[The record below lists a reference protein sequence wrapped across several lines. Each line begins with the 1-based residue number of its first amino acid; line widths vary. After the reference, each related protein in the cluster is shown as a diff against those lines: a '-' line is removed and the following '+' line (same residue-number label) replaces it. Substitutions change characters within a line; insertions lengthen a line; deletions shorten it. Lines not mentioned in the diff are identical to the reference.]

1 MNRPVLNVVGR
12 HISPANSKHHLLY
25 FSMNCDTFSKSDL
38 LSTFPTESHAPSM
51 TVWGSRLKRCMGPI
65 VYTAP
70 PDGGWGWVVAV
81 SFFLVEVFTYGVIK
95 SLGIFLQDLM
105 GEFGESNSRVSW
117 IISICVFVMAFTAP
131 LASVMTN
138 RFGFQTVVMIGGLLV
153 SIGTIAS
160 GFTKSINEMYI
171 TIGLVAGLGY
181 CLTFLPTI
189 TLLSQYFSH
198 RRSLVTAVASTG
210 ESFSVFALAP
220 AFSALRDCIG
230 WRYTLVVIGALQG
243 IIIICG
249 VLLRPIII
257 RPGPATETETDGLAD
272 KELKA
277 LNTEEEY
284 YSKERLSIKGSSYAK
299 DGSYTLQCDSKLAHR
314 YSLSSGESVNS
325 EVQSLHHQVLEDGSK
340 AGEEIEEEASSQ
352 RCLGSKKKE
361 MEKDEEKDE
370 KPTQTL
376 SPQKLLDFS
385 MLREGSF
392 ICYALFGLFAT
403 LGFFAPQ
410 LYIIEL
416 SVNRGVMR
424 HRATHMLS
432 AMAFAE
438 IFGRLSIGWVLG
450 RKLFRG
456 RKPLVLLGCVVL
468 LCLVLVAFT
477 LVWEFWGLA
486 VCCGFYGFFIGTVS
500 STHIPMLAE
509 EDVVG
514 IERMSSAVG
523 VYVFIQSFAGLAGP
537 PLGGVL
543 VDLTQ
548 NYGSAFYSCAVGMS
562 LGAVFLGLV
571 RPAKRGLLCCSTT
584 RPQSISYYSNNTK
597 FSETRLYSRRGH
609 QNLPEPMQ
617 VGPGNP
623 VPQRE
628 GKEAQDRDSPQDFL
642 EVNLDMDQKTLLKK
656 ANR

>member
-1 MNRPVLNVVGR
+1 MLGG
-12 HISPANSKHHLLY
+12 HISPVNYKHHLLY
-25 FSMNCDTFSKSDL
+25 FSMNLKSGL
-38 LSTFPTESHAPSM
+38 LPTFPTESHAPSM
-51 TVWGSRLKRCMGPI
+51 TVWGSRVKRCIGPN

-181 CLTFLPTI
+181 SLTFLPTI

-272 KELKA
+272 EVLKA
-277 LNTEEEY
+277 LNTQEEY
-284 YSKERLSIKGSSYAK
+284 YSKERLYTKGSSYAM
-299 DGSYTLQCDSKLAHR
+299 DGSYTLQRDSKLAHR
-314 YSLSSGESVNS
+314 YSLSSGESENS
-325 EVQSLHHQVLEDGSK
+325 EVQSLHRQVLEDGSK
-340 AGEEIEEEASSQ
+340 AEEEIEEEEASSQ
-352 RCLGSKKKE
+352 RCLGSKEQE
-361 MEKDEEKDE
+361 MEKDEEMEEKDE
-370 KPTQTL
+370 EQTQTL

-392 ICYALFGLFAT
+392 ICYSLFGLFAT

-416 SVNRGVMR
+416 SVNRGVKR
-424 HRATHMLS
+424 DRAAHMLS

-468 LCLVLVAFT
+468 LCPVLVAFT

-514 IERMSSAVG
+514 IERMSSAAG

-537 PLGGVL
+537 PLGGKRCIQLSFSQPSV
-543 VDLTQ
+543 
-548 NYGSAFYSCAVGMS
+548 MS
-562 LGAVFLGLV
+562 RLF
-571 RPAKRGLLCCSTT
+571 CS
-584 RPQSISYYSNNTK
+584 
-597 FSETRLYSRRGH
+597 L
-609 QNLPEPMQ
+609 
-617 VGPGNP
+617 
-623 VPQRE
+623 
-628 GKEAQDRDSPQDFL
+628 
-642 EVNLDMDQKTLLKK
+642 
-656 ANR
+656 

>member
-1 MNRPVLNVVGR
+1 MSKTNPGDLHSPVVLR
-12 HISPANSKHHLLY
+12 
-25 FSMNCDTFSKSDL
+25 DQ
-38 LSTFPTESHAPSM
+38 STKESHAPSM

-284 YSKERLSIKGSSYAK
+284 YSKERLYIKGSSYAK
-299 DGSYTLQCDSKLAHR
+299 DGSYTLQSDSKLAHH

-325 EVQSLHHQVLEDGSK
+325 AVQSPHHQVLEDGSK

-361 MEKDEEKDE
+361 MEKDEEKEE
-370 KPTQTL
+370 KQTQTL

-424 HRATHMLS
+424 HRAAHMLS

-584 RPQSISYYSNNTK
+584 RPQSISYYSNNMK
-597 FSETRLYSRRGH
+597 CSETRLYSRRGH

>member
-1 MNRPVLNVVGR
+1 
-12 HISPANSKHHLLY
+12 
-25 FSMNCDTFSKSDL
+25 
-38 LSTFPTESHAPSM
+38 M
-51 TVWGSRLKRCMGPI
+51 TVWGSRVKRCMGPI

-131 LASVMTN
+131 FASVMTN

-257 RPGPATETETDGLAD
+257 RPGPATEKETDGLAD

-284 YSKERLSIKGSSYAK
+284 YSKERLYTKGSSYVK
-299 DGSYTLQCDSKLAHR
+299 DGSYTLQRDSKLAHR

-340 AGEEIEEEASSQ
+340 AGEEIEEEEASSQ
-352 RCLGSKKKE
+352 RCLGSKEKE
-361 MEKDEEKDE
+361 MEKDEETEEKDE
-370 KPTQTL
+370 KQTQTL

-424 HRATHMLS
+424 HRAAHMLS

-571 RPAKRGLLCCSTT
+571 RPAKRGLLC
-584 RPQSISYYSNNTK
+584 
-597 FSETRLYSRRGH
+597 YSRRGD

-642 EVNLDMDQKTLLKK
+642 EVNLDLDQKTLLKK
-656 ANR
+656 ANRSTIST

>member
-1 MNRPVLNVVGR
+1 MN
-12 HISPANSKHHLLY
+12 
-25 FSMNCDTFSKSDL
+25 FDTFSKRDFL
-38 LSTFPTESHAPSM
+38 PTFPTESHAPSM
-51 TVWGSRLKRCMGPI
+51 TVWGSRVKRCMGPN

-105 GEFGESNSRVSW
+105 EEFGESNSRVSW

-160 GFTKSINEMYI
+160 GFTRSINEMYI
-171 TIGLVAGLGY
+171 TIGLFAGLGY

-257 RPGPATETETDGLAD
+257 RPGPATTTETDGLAD

-277 LNTEEEY
+277 L
-284 YSKERLSIKGSSYAK
+284 
-299 DGSYTLQCDSKLAHR
+299 DTLDTQED
-314 YSLSSGESVNS
+314 SGESENS
-325 EVQSLHHQVLEDGSK
+325 EVQFLHHQVLKDGSK
-340 AGEEIEEEASSQ
+340 AGEEIEEEEASSQ
-352 RCLGSKKKE
+352 RCLGSKEKE
-361 MEKDEEKDE
+361 MEKDEETEEKDME
-370 KPTQTL
+370 QTQTL

-416 SVNRGVMR
+416 SVNRGVKR
-424 HRATHMLS
+424 DRAAHMLS

-548 NYGSAFYSCAVGMS
+548 NYGSAFYSCAVGMG

-584 RPQSISYYSNNTK
+584 KPQSISYYSVCK
-597 FSETRLYSRRGH
+597 SETLH
-609 QNLPEPMQ
+609 
-617 VGPGNP
+617 
-623 VPQRE
+623 
-628 GKEAQDRDSPQDFL
+628 
-642 EVNLDMDQKTLLKK
+642 LL
-656 ANR
+656 

>member
-1 MNRPVLNVVGR
+1 MSETNPGDLHSPVVLR
-12 HISPANSKHHLLY
+12 
-25 FSMNCDTFSKSDL
+25 DQ
-38 LSTFPTESHAPSM
+38 STNESHAPSM
-51 TVWGSRLKRCMGPI
+51 TVWGSRVKRCMGPI

-284 YSKERLSIKGSSYAK
+284 YSKERLYTKGSSYAK
-299 DGSYTLQCDSKLAHR
+299 DGSYTLQRDSKLAHR

-340 AGEEIEEEASSQ
+340 AGEEIEEVEASSQ
-352 RCLGSKKKE
+352 RCLGSKEKE
-361 MEKDEEKDE
+361 MEKDEETEEKDE
-370 KPTQTL
+370 KQTQTL

-424 HRATHMLS
+424 HRAAHMLS

-597 FSETRLYSRRGH
+597 CSETRLYSRRGH

-642 EVNLDMDQKTLLKK
+642 EVNLDLDQKTLLKK

>member
-1 MNRPVLNVVGR
+1 MR
-12 HISPANSKHHLLY
+12 
-25 FSMNCDTFSKSDL
+25 SDNKGA
-38 LSTFPTESHAPSM
+38 SHAPSM
-51 TVWGSRLKRCMGPI
+51 TVWGSRVKRYMGPN

-81 SFFLVEVFTYGVIK
+81 SFFLVEMFTYGVIK

-220 AFSALRDCIG
+220 AFSALRDRIG

-277 LNTEEEY
+277 LDTLNTQEY
-284 YSKERLSIKGSSYAK
+284 YSKDRLYTKVSSYAK
-299 DGSYTLQCDSKLAHR
+299 DGSYTPQRDNKLAHC
-314 YSLSSGESVNS
+314 YSLSSGES
-325 EVQSLHHQVLEDGSK
+325 EDQVLEDGSK
-340 AGEEIEEEASSQ
+340 AGEELKGNEGKEEEEEEEASSQ
-352 RCLGSKKKE
+352 RCLGSKEKE
-361 MEKDEEKDE
+361 MKKDEETEEKDEEQ
-370 KPTQTL
+370 TQTV

-416 SVNRGVMR
+416 SVNRGVKR
-424 HRATHMLS
+424 DRAAYMLS
-432 AMAFAE
+432 AMAFTE

-456 RKPLVLLGCVVL
+456 KKPLVLLGCVVL

-477 LVWEFWGLA
+477 LVWEFWGLV

-514 IERMSSAVG
+514 IERMPSAVG

-548 NYGSAFYSCAVGMS
+548 NYGSAFYSCAVGMG

-571 RPAKRGLLCCSTT
+571 RPAKRGLPCCSTT
-584 RPQSISYYSNNTK
+584 RPQSISYYSNNMK
-597 FSETRLYSRRGH
+597 CSETRLCSRRGA
-609 QNLPEPMQ
+609 QNLPEPLQ

-628 GKEAQDRDSPQDFL
+628 GKEAQDRVSPQDFL
-642 EVNLDMDQKTLLKK
+642 EVDLDLDEKTLQKK